1 MRHERPPRSGD
12 RPDDAIRFE
21 LVSKSCGGSRSLI
34 HLGDHD
40 RRRYEAAVASVIP
53 AIERALTRG
62 AVANRARL
70 APLGIELEPWRL
82 ARRRYVRSLR
92 AASKGP
98 SRAAFVGDVRD
109 CYGSITP
116 ATVERALHVAG
127 ASSGHVERV
136 AALLHNFELR
146 GVRGLPIGPPPSAVL
161 ANAVLAPVDDALGEA
176 ADGPAYRWVD
186 DVVVF
191 TRNAAAGRRTAAAF
205 DRALEALGLSANA
218 QKCTIVDDPSM
229 LLPRAARSP
238 YHGPRDM
245 A

>member
-1 MRHERPPRSGD
+1 M
-12 RPDDAIRFE
+12 
-21 LVSKSCGGSRSLI
+21 LI
-34 HLGDHD
+34 P
-40 RRRYEAAVASVIP
+40 S
-53 AIERALTRG
+53 IERALTRG

-70 APLGIELEPWRL
+70 APSGIELEPWRL
-82 ARRRYVRSLR
+82 ARRRYMRSLR

-116 ATVERALHVAG
+116 AIVERALYGAG
-127 ASSGHVERV
+127 VSSGQVERV
-136 AALLHNFELR
+136 AALLHGFELR

-161 ANAVLAPVDDALGEA
+161 ANAVLAPVDDALLEA

-191 TRNAAAGRRTAAAF
+191 TRNAAASRRSAAVF
-205 DRALEALGLSANA
+205 DMALEALGLSANT
-218 QKCTIVDDPSM
+218 QKCAIVDDRSV
-229 LLPRAARSP
+229 LLTKASRSP
-238 YHGPRDM
+238 YHEPRGM